1 MSYSPGDYGRPV
13 LEVKNIDSKLSRL
26 PQTEHSPR
34 DTLEA
39 RCRSVIVAN
48 LERYPVEAFGI
59 LSDGSWESI
68 VRLRHEKTTPSF
80 GTGGLD
86 GTGRLL
92 PAISDRFLAAVELA
106 NKHLSGSTVVDQ
118 LVWKD
123 CVEYRF
129 KADGLTR
136 PTALKFP
143 WPVLVNTLKHSGD
156 ILLEL
161 LNVEKPDDA
170 MQERLDRQIQVLSES
185 PMSVSLLQ
193 ASGIGK
199 SVKKFVKACAKGQCS
214 LDVSTERPI
223 RGSHSSKTKPAMS
236 PLSQLEQT
244 LQRWKDVAANSGVQ
258 INSNDRERVEDGKD
272 LNGQVD
278 LRLAE
283 SCQSWRDLF
292 LVLQQ
297 REEERRA
304 SQGARMREIR
314 KNLATGRPRV
324 IKVRPTKSRYDK
336 ILNRTE
342 QKKVASCSSLAT
354 AGGNTKIKALW
365 KESAVAAKLQ
375 KSTARPT
382 PKVAPSF
389 GSAVA
394 FASTTQASATKRKT
408 GNVISL
414 AGGKQMKLPH
424 SKVAEK
430 GPTSVSKPRT
440 PGHSRR

>member
-1 MSYSPGDYGRPV
+1 M
-13 LEVKNIDSKLSRL
+13 
-26 PQTEHSPR
+26 
-34 DTLEA
+34 
-39 RCRSVIVAN
+39 
-48 LERYPVEAFGI
+48 
-59 LSDGSWESI
+59 
-68 VRLRHEKTTPSF
+68 
-80 GTGGLD
+80 
-86 GTGRLL
+86 
-92 PAISDRFLAAVELA
+92 IS
-106 NKHLSGSTVVDQ
+106 S
-118 LVWKD
+118 
-123 CVEYRF
+123 
-129 KADGLTR
+129 
-136 PTALKFP
+136 LKE
-143 WPVLVNTLKHSGD
+143 SGD
-156 ILLEL
+156 TLLEL
-161 LNVEKPDDA
+161 LHMEQPDEA
-170 MQERLDRQIQVLSES
+170 TQEVLERQIQLLSES

-193 ASGIGK
+193 ASGVGK
-199 SVKKFVKACAKGQCS
+199 SVTKFVKACAKGQCT
-214 LDVSTERPI
+214 LDVLMERPI
-223 RGSHSSKTKPAMS
+223 RGSLSSKNKSIMS
-236 PLSQLEQT
+236 PLSQLEET
-244 LQRWKDVAANSGVQ
+244 LHRWKDVAANSGVQ

-375 KSTARPT
+375 KSTAKPT

>member
-1 MSYSPGDYGRPV
+1 
-13 LEVKNIDSKLSRL
+13 
-26 PQTEHSPR
+26 
-34 DTLEA
+34 
-39 RCRSVIVAN
+39 VAN

-68 VRLRHEKTTPSF
+68 VRLRHEKTTPSI

-92 PAISDRFLAAVELA
+92 PAISDRFLTAVELA
-106 NKHLSGSTVVDQ
+106 NKHLSGSTIVDQ
-118 LVWKD
+118 LAWKD
-123 CVEYRF
+123 CVQYRF
-129 KADGLTR
+129 RADGLTR
-136 PTALKFP
+136 PTALKSP
-143 WPVLVNTLKHSGD
+143 WPVLVNTLKHSGE

-161 LNVEKPDDA
+161 LDVEKPDDA
-170 MQERLDRQIQVLSES
+170 MQELLEHQIQVLSES

-193 ASGIGK
+193 ASGVGK

-214 LDVSTERPI
+214 LDVSTERPR
-223 RGSHSSKTKPAMS
+223 RGSQSSKNKPVMS

-258 INSNDRERVEDGKD
+258 INSDDRERAEDGKD
-272 LNGQVD
+272 LDDQED

-283 SCQSWRDLF
+283 SCQSWKDLF

-324 IKVRPTKSRYDK
+324 IKVRPTKSRYDT
-336 ILNRTE
+336 LLDRTE
-342 QKKVASCSSLAT
+342 QKKVASCSSIVT
-354 AGGNTKIKALW
+354 TRGNTKFKALR

-375 KSTARPT
+375 KSSARPT

-408 GNVISL
+408 GNVVSL
-414 AGGKQMKLPH
+414 AGGKQMKPPF
-424 SKVAEK
+424 SKVAK
-430 GPTSVSKPRT
+430 GPTSLSKPRK
-440 PGHSRR
+440 PGQSRR